1 MKFIQLFIFLI
12 FCLNIYYAHA
22 GITGTPT
29 PKSAQTAANNDDN
42 HDHDDSDEENESHDH
57 HDH

>member
-12 FCLNIYYAHA
+12 FCLNIYSAHA

-29 PKSAQTAANNDDN
+29 PKSAQTDANTDDN
-42 HDHDDSDEENESHDH
+42 HDHCEI
-57 HDH
+57 